1 MQAKQKSTEYK
12 VERCSEKKP
21 IPILTIGIKCV

>member
-12 VERCSEKKP
+12 AWRCSEKNP